1 MNPLDLGTPLTAGT
15 PRIPFHRGS
24 PRWSQPAA
32 ESSLECRIRED
43 PHQFC
48 PPALPV
54 VPARASQWPPGFKV
68 ARTGTRHRGQRP
80 AGSPGRQPRLPLSL
94 LDSPGL
100 QDLAPPPSSL
110 TNLLAGRQEGA
121 AVSGGGPS
129 GGECAPLG
137 GAGRRG
143 AGAALLRPRGEW
155 AQPDAAQL
163 CPRCRRR
170 RRALADMLSFR
181 TCPRGSYQEPAAA
194 GETDRS
200 RGAPR
205 AGGYHAGGG
214 GSHAPLKIAPAEAAR
229 TQRAPLRERGPSDSG
244 CLHSFPLQPGFKLQ
258 NEKGANWKEFTE
270 NLRQAMYRLG
280 MYFKFSSD
288 SVIKLLCFGSIIN

>member
-1 MNPLDLGTPLTAGT
+1 M
-15 PRIPFHRGS
+15 
-24 PRWSQPAA
+24 
-32 ESSLECRIRED
+32 
-43 PHQFC
+43 
-48 PPALPV
+48 
-54 VPARASQWPPGFKV
+54 

-214 GSHAPLKIAPAEAAR
+214 GSHAPLKIALAEAAR

-244 CLHSFPLQPGFKLQ
+244 SGFC
-258 NEKGANWKEFTE
+258 T
-270 NLRQAMYRLG
+270 RYRG
-280 MYFKFSSD
+280 GERSSD
-288 SVIKLLCFGSIIN
+288 PHPGGDGASGAGAH